1 MLKCSHGL
9 HILRGE
15 TDLNC
20 RRTRSIK
27 YQPGAPAHCCLA
39 GEGGTQLRL
48 GVSPTREGK
57 GGIGTLRVFSGP
69 WLVMLIVIGQQII
82 IYEVLTARQELCY
95 GLFMRHSIYY
105 SRKPCEKAFCPGLF
119 YGEGARRSGGELT
132 HPAVNSQW
140 IMSQDKSLR
149 SLAPSFQIWPA
160 LLDHRS
166 EVNWF
171 DNTELYN

>member
-1 MLKCSHGL
+1 MFSWASHSQRGDRSELSL
-9 HILRGE
+9 HTQHQVSTRGPCA
-15 TDLNC
+15 LL
-20 RRTRSIK
+20 
-27 YQPGAPAHCCLA
+27 PG
-39 GEGGTQLRL
+39 GGGGTQLRL

-105 SRKPCEKAFCPGLF
+105 SRKPCEKAFCSGLF